1 MKWKSVIQFSGTE
14 INMLCQQGDDI
25 TLLGLKNI
33 RMKVENQYSP
43 ASANFGIQIPTFWN
57 IKVYL

>member
-1 MKWKSVIQFSGTE
+1 
-14 INMLCQQGDDI
+14 MLCQQGDDI